1 MEVSGHQGGA
11 GVGGAG
17 GAGYRYYIDNGY
29 ITKM

>member
-1 MEVSGHQGGA
+1 MEVSGHQGGG

-17 GAGYRYYIDNGY
+17 GAEYRYYIDNGY